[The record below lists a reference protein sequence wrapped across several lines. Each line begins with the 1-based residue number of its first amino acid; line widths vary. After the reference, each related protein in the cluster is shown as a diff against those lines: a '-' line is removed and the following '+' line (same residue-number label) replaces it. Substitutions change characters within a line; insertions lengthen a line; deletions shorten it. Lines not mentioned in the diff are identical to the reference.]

1 VFESTEQ
8 RVGYCSALL
17 HRTPH
22 DRCNSYRPNIRARV
36 VRAGLLTWLV
46 DGVKPP
52 THWEDGPGG
61 RAQELK
67 DGVAAVLALL
77 GSLAKGRGDLDKA
90 WSAEQTNAILS
101 LLLTIT
107 QEGLGPERTGDAQE
121 QDAWDQTHV
130 AGQLLHAWCTLIPF
144 GTPQQRRRCSW
155 ALKKSH
161 LCGFVWH
168 RLGLRVRGR
177 RRLRRRGAAW
187 LHTTNLGDVCHT
199 ARQPAERR

>member
-1 VFESTEQ
+1 MGT
-8 RVGYCSALL
+8 
-17 HRTPH
+17 
-22 DRCNSYRPNIRARV
+22 
-36 VRAGLLTWLV
+36 GLLTWLV

-144 GTPQQRRRCSW
+144 GTFQKRSFLSLLSFLCSMFQESQGLGAQEVSLVRFRVAQARTPRQGAMPARSPRCCVASPHVSGRCM
-155 ALKKSH
+155 SH
-161 LCGFVWH
+161 
-168 RLGLRVRGR
+168 
-177 RRLRRRGAAW
+177 GA
-187 LHTTNLGDVCHT
+187 
-199 ARQPAERR
+199 

>member
-1 VFESTEQ
+1 M
-8 RVGYCSALL
+8 G
-17 HRTPH
+17 
-22 DRCNSYRPNIRARV
+22 
-36 VRAGLLTWLV
+36 AGLLTWLV

-144 GTPQQRRRCSW
+144 GASQHGDRSCARCFKSTETLGAQEVSLVRFRVAQARTPRQGAMPAPSPRYCVASHHGSGRCMS
-155 ALKKSH
+155 
-161 LCGFVWH
+161 
-168 RLGLRVRGR
+168 
-177 RRLRRRGAAW
+177 RGA
-187 LHTTNLGDVCHT
+187 
-199 ARQPAERR
+199 

>member
-1 VFESTEQ
+1 MWT
-8 RVGYCSALL
+8 
-17 HRTPH
+17 
-22 DRCNSYRPNIRARV
+22 
-36 VRAGLLTWLV
+36 GLLTWLV

-144 GTPQQRRRCSW
+144 GTSQHGDRSCARCFKSLKAW

-177 RRLRRRGAAW
+177 RRLRRRSAAR
-187 LHTTNLGDVCHT
+187 LHTTSLGDVRHA
-199 ARQPAERR
+199 AREPAERR

>member
-1 VFESTEQ
+1 MFESTEQ
-8 RVGYCSALL
+8 RIGYCSALL
-17 HRTPH
+17 HRTHAP
-22 DRCNSYRPNIRARV
+22 RPLQFPSSNNSSKDDTWT
-36 VRAGLLTWLV
+36 GLLTWLV

-144 GTPQQRRRCSW
+144 GAS
-155 ALKKSH
+155 
-161 LCGFVWH
+161 
-168 RLGLRVRGR
+168 
-177 RRLRRRGAAW
+177 
-187 LHTTNLGDVCHT
+187 
-199 ARQPAERR
+199 